1 MKVEILSAPL
11 ALFFV
16 FERKEKI
23 DLYLKILRQK
33 IRDEIKKKT
42 RRRNILAIQNL
53 KLS

>member
-1 MKVEILSAPL
+1 MKVEILPAPL

-23 DLYLKILRQK
+23 DLNLKTLRK
-33 IRDEIKKKT
+33 NTRAEIKRRL
-42 RRRNILAIQNL
+42 RRRYILVIPTL